1 MNLSAFSNFSSH
13 STQRKAQIAKHGLQ
27 IPASNATRWHYKFKT
42 ISVIYNNYEKLIEI
56 FSEITDNAC
65 YNTTQNVNDALG
77 LINTLENPL
86 FAFLL
91 SLFYNIFGQTN
102 ILFEIFQNIQTSVN
116 IGNDKIQNFLLQLEN
131 VKNDASFLIHKQF
144 SDKFGVQ
151 NRFKNKI
158 DLKQLYFQIIDLI
171 IQSTKKRFSEIN
183 KLNFVE
189 MASPKNFD
197 KFNKEFPSNLL
208 NNLTSLYPFFEKSSL
223 EAQLRFIFCDD
234 DFKKH
239 KSTAELLKS
248 FYDLNLSS
256 AFPEVA
262 KFLQLVLTIG
272 VTTSSSERSFSRLK
286 IIKTYCRNPMGQS
299 RLSALGRIAIWREL
313 VKDLESRNI
322 HELVVGK
329 FCEEIRRLEYLYK

>member
-1 MNLSAFSNFSSH
+1 
-13 STQRKAQIAKHGLQ
+13 
-27 IPASNATRWHYKFKT
+27 
-42 ISVIYNNYEKLIEI
+42 
-56 FSEITDNAC
+56 
-65 YNTTQNVNDALG
+65 
-77 LINTLENPL
+77 
-86 FAFLL
+86 
-91 SLFYNIFGQTN
+91 
-102 ILFEIFQNIQTSVN
+102 
-116 IGNDKIQNFLLQLEN
+116 
-131 VKNDASFLIHKQF
+131 
-144 SDKFGVQ
+144 
-151 NRFKNKI
+151 
-158 DLKQLYFQIIDLI
+158 
-171 IQSTKKRFSEIN
+171 
-183 KLNFVE
+183 

-272 VTTSSSERSFSRLK
+272 VTTSSTERSFSRLK
-286 IIKTYCRNPMGQS
+286 IIKTYCRNTMGQS
-299 RLSALGRIAIWREL
+299 RLSALGRIAIEREL

-329 FCEEIRRLEYLYK
+329 FCEKSRRLEYLYK